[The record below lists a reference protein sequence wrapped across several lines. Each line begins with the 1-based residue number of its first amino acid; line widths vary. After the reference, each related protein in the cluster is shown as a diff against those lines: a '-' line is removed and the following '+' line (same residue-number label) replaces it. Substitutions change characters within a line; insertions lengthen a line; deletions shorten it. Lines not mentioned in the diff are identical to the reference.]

1 MNDENLIAMKDRT
14 TSERRE
20 IATKAGKASGEARRK
35 KANMRERLLEILDM
49 PLKKGK
55 IQGFETIADAAEPGK
70 NMTAQDAILLVAL
83 KKALKGDM
91 RAIDFLRD
99 TSGNKLFG
107 EPPTAEQDAK
117 SRLAETVAAITK
129 AVNKDESD

>member
-1 MNDENLIAMKDRT
+1 MNDENLIPM
-14 TSERRE
+14 SERSKNEVRA
-20 IATKAGKASGEARRK
+20 IAAKGGRNSGETRRK

-55 IQGFETIADAAEPGK
+55 IQGFDNVEDSQGK
-70 NMTAQDAILLVAL
+70 NITAQDAILLVAL

-107 EPPTAEQDAK
+107 EPPTATQDAQ
-117 SRLAETVAAITK
+117 SRLKEVVAAIQG
-129 AVNKDESD
+129 AVDDK